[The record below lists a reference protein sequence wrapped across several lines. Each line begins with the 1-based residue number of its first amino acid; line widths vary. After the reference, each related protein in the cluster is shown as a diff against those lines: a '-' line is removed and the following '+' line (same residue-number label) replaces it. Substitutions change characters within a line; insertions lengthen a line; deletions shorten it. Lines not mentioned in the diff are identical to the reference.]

1 MQTLKD
7 ALTDQLE
14 VELDAY
20 GEDATAGNIPIKIIR
35 GNSRQ
40 FLQMKTAGYYS
51 DDSFEAV
58 THNIDYYV
66 DGTPNYKPNEL
77 INISGTDYLIKTVEG
92 LDMESGTKLILDKL
106 K

>member
-1 MQTLKD
+1 
-7 ALTDQLE
+7 
-14 VELDAY
+14 
-20 GEDATAGNIPIKIIR
+20 
-35 GNSRQ
+35 
-40 FLQMKTAGYYS
+40 MKTAGYYS